1 LVPVALNTSRV
12 EIGTS
17 IAVAFARTPMTV
29 ANLAWDLQAASN
41 GRMIVGLGSQI
52 KPHIE
57 KRFSMPWSHPAAR
70 MREYILAM
78 RAIFDTWQNGTKLDF
93 RGDYYTHTLMTPM
106 FNPGPLACGAPK
118 IVLAAVGTAMTE
130 VAAEV
135 SDGVLLHG
143 FTTERYAREVTM
155 PAVERVLERVG
166 RDRSAFEVKYAPFVV
181 TGRDEHEMAASA
193 KVAKE
198 RIAFYGSTPAYR
210 GVLELHGWGELQT
223 ELNQL
228 SKQGQWVAMGERVDD
243 EVLAAFAVVAPIDE
257 LGSTIARRVA
267 GVADRTSLHLPKGVD
282 ASMAGSITDT
292 IRRTGN

>member
-1 LVPVALNTSRV
+1 MIKVDTSLLSSTLAGAGAAAAGVEAAGFDGVWTAEIDHDPFLPLVPVALNTSRI
-12 EIGTS
+12 EMGTA

-57 KRFSMPWSHPAAR
+57 KRFSMAWSHPAAR

-93 RGDYYTHTLMTPM
+93 RGDFYNHTLMTPM

-143 FTTERYAREVTM
+143 FTTERYPREVTM
-155 PAVERVLERVG
+155 PAVERALERAG
-166 RDRSAFEVKYAPFVV
+166 RDRGSFEVKYAPFVV
-181 TGRDEHEMAASA
+181 TGRDEQEMAASA
-193 KVAKE
+193 K
-198 RIAFYGSTPAYR
+198 S
-210 GVLELHGWGELQT
+210 
-223 ELNQL
+223 
-228 SKQGQWVAMGERVDD
+228 GERADR
-243 EVLAAFAVVAPIDE
+243 VLRQH
-257 LGSTIARRVA
+257 ARLSGCA
-267 GVADRTSLHLPKGVD
+267 GVARLG
-282 ASMAGSITDT
+282 
-292 IRRTGN
+292 